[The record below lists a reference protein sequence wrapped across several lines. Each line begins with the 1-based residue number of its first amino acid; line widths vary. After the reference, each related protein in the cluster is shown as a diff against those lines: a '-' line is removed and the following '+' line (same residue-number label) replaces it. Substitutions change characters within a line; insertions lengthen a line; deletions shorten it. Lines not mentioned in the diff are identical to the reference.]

1 MSRRTKVS
9 LGEIGRT
16 GLTRFGGII
25 SEEWLPELSGSRGA
39 TTYKKMSSNDA
50 IIGGM
55 LFAIE
60 MLGKG
65 VSWFSVPGGQREI
78 DQEAARFLESCL
90 FDMSVSWPMTLT
102 EILSMIRFGWSWMEI
117 VYKIRRGPRQTNSS
131 FKSKYNDGLIG
142 WHKWAP
148 RAQESLLLWDYDEEK
163 DSLLAM
169 IQMGPPDYVEHRI
182 PIEKSLLF
190 RTTSAKGNPEG
201 LSLLRNCYRS
211 WYIKTAIEDIEGIGI
226 ERDLAGFPVL
236 YAPGSVVDPD
246 PNDASAVQAHNE
258 YETIVTSLRRD
269 ELEGLLLPS
278 VTDDKGNRQYE
289 LKLLA
294 SSGMRQFNTSQII
307 TRYDTRI
314 ALTLMAD
321 FLMLGQQKSGS
332 YALSETKARL
342 FTQALTSILDNITET
357 INDFAVPRLFELNP
371 KFDDAALPE
380 LAHGKVESINLDQL
394 GTFIQRLTGSG
405 AKIFP
410 DDTLENHLRAQA
422 DLPLKPAIQTQ
433 SNESSSE
440 KQEAKA

>member
-9 LGEIGRT
+9 LGEIGRS

-25 SEEWLPELSGSRGA
+25 SEEWLAELSGSRGA
-39 TTYKKMSSNDA
+39 TTYKKMASNDA

-55 LFAIE
+55 LFAID
-60 MLGKG
+60 MLGKS
-65 VSWFSVPGGQREI
+65 VAWFSKPGGEEEI
-78 DQEAARFLESCL
+78 DLEAARFLDSCL

-117 VYKIRRGPRQTNSS
+117 VYKIRKGPRQTSSS
-131 FKSKYNDGLIG
+131 FKSKYDDGLIG
-142 WHKWAP
+142 WHKWAT
-148 RAQESLLLWDYDEEK
+148 RAQESLLMWDYDERK

-201 LSLLRNCYRS
+201 QSLLRNCYRS
-211 WYIKTAIEDIEGIGI
+211 WYIKTAIEDIEGIGV

-246 PNDASAVQAHNE
+246 PNDADAVQAHND

-278 VTDDKGNRQYE
+278 VTDDKGDRQYE

-321 FLMLGQQKSGS
+321 FLMLGQQKAGS

-394 GTFIQRLTGSG
+394 GTFIQRITGSG
-405 AKIFP
+405 ARLFP
-410 DDTLENHLRAQA
+410 DEALENHLRGLA
-422 DLPLKPAIQTQ
+422 DMPPKAKVAE
-433 SNESSSE
+433 NAKENE
-440 KQEAKA
+440 KQEAEA

>member
-1 MSRRTKVS
+1 VSRRTKVS
-9 LGEIGRT
+9 LGEIGRS

-25 SEEWLPELSGSRGA
+25 SEEWLAELSGSRGA
-39 TTYKKMSSNDA
+39 TTYKKMASNDA

-55 LFAIE
+55 LFAID
-60 MLGKG
+60 MLGKS
-65 VSWFSVPGGQREI
+65 VAWFSKPGGEEEI
-78 DQEAARFLESCL
+78 DLEAARFLDSCL

-117 VYKIRRGPRQTNSS
+117 VYKIRKGPRQTSS
-131 FKSKYNDGLIG
+131 RFKSKYKDGLIG
-142 WHKWAP
+142 WHKWAT
-148 RAQESLLLWDYDEEK
+148 RAQESLVMWDYDERK

-201 LSLLRNCYRS
+201 QSLLRNCYRS
-211 WYIKTAIEDIEGIGI
+211 WYIKTAIEDIEGIGV

-246 PNDASAVQAHNE
+246 PNDADAVQAHND

-278 VTDDKGNRQYE
+278 VTDDKGDRQYE

-321 FLMLGQQKSGS
+321 FLMLGQQKAGS

-394 GTFIQRLTGSG
+394 GTFIQRITGSG
-405 AKIFP
+405 ARLFP
-410 DDTLENHLRAQA
+410 DEALENHLRGLA
-422 DLPLKPAIQTQ
+422 DMPPKAKVAE
-433 SNESSSE
+433 NAKENE
-440 KQEAKA
+440 KQEAEA

>member
-1 MSRRTKVS
+1 MSRRRTKVNLS
-9 LGEIGRT
+9 EIGRT

-39 TTYKKMSSNDA
+39 VAYRKMSTNDA

-65 VSWFSVPGGQREI
+65 VSWFSVPGGQEEL
-78 DQEAARFLESCL
+78 DLEASGFLESCV

-102 EILSMIRFGWSWMEI
+102 EIMSMIRFGWSWMEI
-117 VYKIRRGPRQTNSS
+117 VYKIRRGPRQTSSS
-131 FKSKYNDGLIG
+131 FKSKYDDGLIG

-148 RAQESLLLWDYDEEK
+148 RAQESLLMWDYDEEK

-169 IQMGPPDYVEHRI
+169 IQLGPPDYVEHRI
-182 PIEKSLLF
+182 PIDKSLLF

-211 WYIKTAIEDIEGIGI
+211 WYIKTAIEDIEGIGV

-236 YAPGSVVDPD
+236 YAPASVVDPD
-246 PNDASAVQAHNE
+246 PNNAEAVQARND

-321 FLMLGQQKSGS
+321 FLMLGQQRAGS

-371 KFDDAALPE
+371 RFDGAALPK
-380 LAHGKVESINLDQL
+380 LAHGKVESINLEQL

-405 AKIFP
+405 ARLFP
-410 DDTLENHLRAQA
+410 DDVLENHLRAQA
-422 DLPLKPAIQTQ
+422 DLPPKAVV
-433 SNESSSE
+433 ESDKSAAN
-440 KQEAKA
+440 KQGVEA